1 MKNLKKLDVV
11 IIGVLAV
18 ISILSL
24 GVLKLPGKEKYN
36 EKYAV
41 IHVNNKLYK
50 TIPLKENKD
59 VEDIV
64 INTDN
69 GKNIIQ
75 FSNGGVRILEANC
88 PDQICVNDGFKSKP
102 GEILVCLPN
111 KIVVE
116 IKGQKNNL
124 EPDGMSY

>member
-1 MKNLKKLDVV
+1 MKNLKKLDIV

-24 GVLKLPGKEKYN
+24 GALRLPSKEKFDGKN
-36 EKYAV
+36 AV
-41 IHVNNKLYK
+41 IYVNNKLYK
-50 TIPLKENKD
+50 TVPLKENKD
-59 VEDIV
+59 AEDIV
-64 INTDN
+64 IKTDN

-111 KIVVE
+111 KIVIE